1 MKQQRTFK
9 EGGAFEIFF
18 FLLLP
23 TLEPVTSN
31 LKKGPSRSIL
41 TPKGLPVSQGKTEKA

>member
-1 MKQQRTFK
+1 MKQLRTFK
-9 EGGAFEIFF
+9 EGDAFEIFF
-18 FLLLP
+18 FLLP

-41 TPKGLPVSQGKTEKA
+41 TPKGLLISQGKTEKA